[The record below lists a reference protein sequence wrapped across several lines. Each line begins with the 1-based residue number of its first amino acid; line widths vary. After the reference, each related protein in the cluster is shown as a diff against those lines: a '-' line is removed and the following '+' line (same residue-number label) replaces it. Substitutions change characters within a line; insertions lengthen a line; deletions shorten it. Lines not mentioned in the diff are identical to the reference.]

1 MRAIFMKS
9 PSLSQYKEV
18 PNNQKEVIMKTKSIA
33 VFALLFVSASAFAG
47 SPPAPID
54 EPSSLAVL
62 GAALAVAGL
71 LKWKNRK

>member
-1 MRAIFMKS
+1 
-9 PSLSQYKEV
+9 
-18 PNNQKEVIMKTKSIA
+18 MKTKSIA

-47 SPPAPID
+47 SPPAAID